1 MIHGASGGVGLAC
14 VQLAKS
20 HGLRVIGTAGTEA
33 GMSLVKSTGADY
45 VFNHRDEN
53 HMEKIKVLNPE
64 GLELVIEM
72 LANVNLANDIQ
83 ILKWKK
89 GRVMV
94 VGNRG
99 EIEIN
104 ARFLMAKETSITGV
118 TLFTSDQEDFNLMY
132 SHLNALIRQK
142 IVKPVMG
149 KIYPIEEAH
158 MAQHDVINNSGT
170 TGRLTLKI
178 N

>member
-1 MIHGASGGVGLAC
+1 MIHGASGSVGLAC

-20 HGLRVIGTAGTEA
+20 HGLKVIGTAGTDV
-33 GMSLVKSTGADY
+33 GMSIVKSTGADF
-45 VFNHRDEN
+45 VFNHREQN
-53 HMEKIKVLNPE
+53 YMEKIRALNPE
-64 GLELVIEM
+64 GLELIIEM

-99 EIEIN
+99 DIEIN
-104 ARFLMAKETSITGV
+104 PRFLMAKETSITGV
-118 TLFTSDQEDFNLMY
+118 TLFTSDQDDFNLMY
-132 SHLNALIRQK
+132 SHLNALIKQK

-149 KIYPIEEAH
+149 KIYSIQEANT
-158 MAQHDVINNSGT
+158 AQNDVINNSGT

-178 N
+178 D